1 MPPARGGGTPS
12 GRRSCPRRERSAC
25 GRPGRASR
33 GRRAPPPPPCAA
45 TASGSTCWGTAGAR
59 GRPPPRS
66 SRSGGTPRV
75 SPRAPLWYTSRA
87 PSRTEKVRSFVR
99 GPRCSEN
106 RDHEDQFLVN
116 INIAAASRHECASR
130 CNVVPGMGQR
140 EHRQPDTSVLSER
153 HRLTGSTAMT
163 RSPRCTMHSATDPA
177 STSGSGRPRRP
188 TAQKCC
194 TCFENSRII
203 NRRPHRFR

>member
-1 MPPARGGGTPS
+1 MREARSGISRAASSPAPS
-12 GRRSCPRRERSAC
+12 MRSHRLRFHLLGNSGSPRQASATLIPLWWNSQSIPSRSSLVYIPGSLPDRE
-25 GRPGRASR
+25 GPIVRPGS
-33 GRRAPPPPPCAA
+33 
-45 TASGSTCWGTAGAR
+45 
-59 GRPPPRS
+59 
-66 SRSGGTPRV
+66 
-75 SPRAPLWYTSRA
+75 
-87 PSRTEKVRSFVR
+87 
-99 GPRCSEN
+99 RCSEN

-116 INIAAASRHECASR
+116 INIAAASRRECASR